1 MKLICDLLEIGIQI
15 KIETKEAKFKEI
27 WLAETSRIAWDL
39 WTRLGWFGNRDRCI
53 TMQDWLSFKND
64 DEDKCAVMDT
74 ICRLNRIARENREN
88 LLGQFDQGW
97 LLVLE
102 VASEI
107 QRGGFW
113 FEKSPQVDL
122 FRKTVAF
129 FIAYGIK
136 RGVDSTIPSVHE
148 QFVFPAHRL
157 LHNSPIRVLS
167 NLDVRMESGQIDT
180 TITISD
186 PSAFTAANHSHT
198 VLVISV

>member
-15 KIETKEAKFKEI
+15 KIKNEQAKFKEI

-39 WTRLGWFGNRDRCI
+39 WTRLGWFGDHNRCI
-53 TMQDWLSFKND
+53 TLRDWMSFKAED
-64 DEDKCAVMDT
+64 DKSVIMDA

-88 LLGQFDQGW
+88 LLNQFDQGW

-107 QRGGFW
+107 QRGEFW
-113 FEKSPQVDL
+113 FEKSPQVEM

-136 RGVDSTIPSVHE
+136 RGIESPIPSIHE
-148 QFVFPAHRL
+148 QFIFPAHRI
-157 LHNSPIRVLS
+157 LHDSPIRVLS
-167 NLDVRMESGQIDT
+167 NLDVRMESGLVDT
-180 TITISD
+180 VITISD
-186 PSAFTAANHSHT
+186 PSAFTVACHSHT
-198 VLVISV
+198 VLAISV